1 MKKQLWD
8 ITVISIG
15 AMLASFGLNSFLL
28 PNDFLDGGITGIAI
42 LIASITDWNISLI
55 LLLLSIPFLAMCYIK
70 LTPLIAYKSIYSIAL
85 LAILI
90 HVEPTVVLTED
101 KLLIAVFGGLF
112 LGAGIGLCI
121 KHGSVLD
128 GSEVL
133 GIYVNRLYGIEIG
146 KVILALNVLLFMA
159 AAYLLDVETAMYSIL
174 TYMVTGRV
182 TDLIIKGFEDYIG
195 FMISSIHLE
204 AIEEQLVDKVGC
216 GVTILPIA
224 RGHGS
229 QGFKSESYILQTVV
243 NRIDMNSVYKWINK
257 IDPNAFVIE
266 FDVNAVHGGATRR
279 LLQKSMVETHK
290 VPSYSSRSI

>member
-8 ITVISIG
+8 LTVISIG

-28 PNDFLDGGITGIAI
+28 PNDFLDGGVTGIAI
-42 LIASITDWNISLI
+42 LIASVTAWDISLI
-55 LLLLSIPFLAMCYIK
+55 LLALSIPFLIMCYYK
-70 LTPLIAYKSIYSIAL
+70 LTPLITYKSIYSIAL
-85 LAILI
+85 LAVLI
-90 HVEPTVVLTED
+90 HIEPTVVLTED

-133 GIYVNRLYGIEIG
+133 GIYLNRLYGLEIG
-146 KVILALNVLLFMA
+146 KVILALNVVLFIA

-182 TDLIIKGFEDYIG
+182 TDFIIKGFEDYIG
-195 FMISSIHLE
+195 FMISSTHLE
-204 AIEEQLVDKVGC
+204 AIEEQLVTQVGC
-216 GVTILPIA
+216 GVTIVSTA

-229 QGFKSESYILQTVV
+229 KGPQNQSYMLQTVV
-243 NRIDMNSVYKWINK
+243 NRIDMNSVYKWVNK
-257 IDPNAFVIE
+257 VDPEAFVIE
-266 FDVNAVHGGATRR
+266 FDVNTVHGGATRK
-279 LLQKSMVETHK
+279 LLQRA
-290 VPSYSSRSI
+290 SS